1 MKIDKI
7 TLYNFGS
14 YEGEASFDTLTTDEN
29 NIVLIGGKNG
39 AGKTTLFT
47 AIRICLYGYKSMGYK
62 NLNSFYMRAIAKLI
76 NNNAKIERPTNAYV
90 SIQISISN
98 GREVDA
104 YNLTRKWML
113 ENSLTEVFAVEKNGC
128 ALDDAEV
135 ADFEKYLISLIP
147 PELFNLYFFDG
158 EKIADFFLEK
168 GSNDRIKEA
177 FMTICGYDTFEIMR
191 RNFIRIS
198 SGGTKAS
205 PEFDE
210 YLSAKDTVSEAQEIH
225 SDILARLKQCNDDLN
240 TCEADIVALEKD
252 YYQKGGI
259 TQEEWN
265 NMLFKLKEEERKRET
280 SNTLLRKWANELVPF
295 LMIRDQIEALKKQI
309 EKENS
314 SLKYRNF
321 CEVIESPEI
330 KSLLKGQTDRV
341 LKIASD
347 KYGTAEELILDFS
360 LAQSA
365 RVSAQ
370 INQVLEFDAGKIEK
384 HKRAIKRSLAS
395 TAKTRKELDGSSIS
409 TVQEYMQRRAQLFEE
424 KSALLVQRSVLE
436 QQLAAQKDIIEQ
448 ADVLLSKVQSRLEDE
463 IKQASIND
471 ISVRAVIML
480 DKLQSVLFRR
490 QIEKMESFFRK
501 EINTLMSK
509 ANFIDYIQIDEKFNI
524 HIYRTEKIAVSKLIE
539 ILTNTPK
546 AQIPVILGEEALS
559 SLKTISSA
567 EDIDGILGFFN
578 ECEAHEIDL
587 PFEID
592 KTSLSNGEKQIF
604 IMALYH
610 SLVQLCNH
618 EIPFIIDTPF
628 ARIDTEHRRNISKFF
643 FSRLKG
649 QVFIL
654 STNEEIDSDHV
665 KIMNNKI
672 YATYLLENSDNK
684 RTVVVEGSYF
694 EV

>member
-210 YLSAKDTVSEAQEIH
+210 YLSA
-225 SDILARLKQCNDDLN
+225 
-240 TCEADIVALEKD
+240 
-252 YYQKGGI
+252 
-259 TQEEWN
+259 
-265 NMLFKLKEEERKRET
+265 
-280 SNTLLRKWANELVPF
+280 
-295 LMIRDQIEALKKQI
+295 
-309 EKENS
+309 NS
-314 SLKYRNF
+314 
-321 CEVIESPEI
+321 I
-330 KSLLKGQTDRV
+330 
-341 LKIASD
+341 
-347 KYGTAEELILDFS
+347 
-360 LAQSA
+360 
-365 RVSAQ
+365 
-370 INQVLEFDAGKIEK
+370 
-384 HKRAIKRSLAS
+384 
-395 TAKTRKELDGSSIS
+395 
-409 TVQEYMQRRAQLFEE
+409 
-424 KSALLVQRSVLE
+424 
-436 QQLAAQKDIIEQ
+436 
-448 ADVLLSKVQSRLEDE
+448 
-463 IKQASIND
+463 
-471 ISVRAVIML
+471 
-480 DKLQSVLFRR
+480 
-490 QIEKMESFFRK
+490 
-501 EINTLMSK
+501 
-509 ANFIDYIQIDEKFNI
+509 
-524 HIYRTEKIAVSKLIE
+524 
-539 ILTNTPK
+539 
-546 AQIPVILGEEALS
+546 
-559 SLKTISSA
+559 
-567 EDIDGILGFFN
+567 
-578 ECEAHEIDL
+578 
-587 PFEID
+587 
-592 KTSLSNGEKQIF
+592 
-604 IMALYH
+604 
-610 SLVQLCNH
+610 
-618 EIPFIIDTPF
+618 
-628 ARIDTEHRRNISKFF
+628 
-643 FSRLKG
+643 
-649 QVFIL
+649 
-654 STNEEIDSDHV
+654 
-665 KIMNNKI
+665 
-672 YATYLLENSDNK
+672 
-684 RTVVVEGSYF
+684 
-694 EV
+694 